1 MADKQ
6 PPVTTMPP
14 VTLPPTMP
22 PLVGPPISLA
32 QGAVQYAPSGGRI
45 AAGEA
50 DEKRFFI
57 GFIQDGKGGTV
68 TLHVNH
74 PDGKKEYYAAG
85 VSPDG
90 RFKATTHGDKTD
102 KIIEDS
108 IKDAALKLLTNERE
122 QAAKA
127 GPIIALAKK
136 IYNQD
141 SPGVITPDEFLNIYK
156 AFQALGPAE
165 VPSTLPPPVTT
176 LPPLPLPPDAG
187 TGRGFVNPPT
197 VGEMAAERAAVF
209 AETKVFVTVPPP
221 TAAPGEFQSHKPL
234 VFVNVDA
241 KDDKA
246 LKALSPEL
254 QEKVHVAAAKM
265 LGSVKQCSELE
276 VGPQVSEGTI
286 ANALA
291 KGVAKGIKLDD
302 LEQMHNP
309 TASLSCPTGA
319 KAPPIK
325 GGRG

>member
-14 VTLPPTMP
+14 VTLPPARP
-22 PLVGPPISLA
+22 PVTTPPPTLLVE
-32 QGAVQYAPSGGRI
+32 GAVQYAPSGGRI

-108 IKDAALKLLTNERE
+108 ITDVASKLLTNERE

-165 VPSTLPPPVTT
+165 VPNTPVPPVTEPPMTTLPPPPPRFKVEEVTE
-176 LPPLPLPPDAG
+176 
-187 TGRGFVNPPT
+187 N
-197 VGEMAAERAAVF
+197 
-209 AETKVFVTVPPP
+209 
-221 TAAPGEFQSHKPL
+221 AAPNAPKT
-234 VFVNVDA
+234 NA
-241 KDDKA
+241 
-246 LKALSPEL
+246 
-254 QEKVHVAAAKM
+254 
-265 LGSVKQCSELE
+265 
-276 VGPQVSEGTI
+276 GPP
-286 ANALA
+286 
-291 KGVAKGIKLDD
+291 KGKG
-302 LEQMHNP
+302 H
-309 TASLSCPTGA
+309 
-319 KAPPIK
+319 
-325 GGRG
+325 

>member
-6 PPVTTMPP
+6 PPQTTMPP
-14 VTLPPTMP
+14 VTLPPPQTTMP
-22 PLVGPPISLA
+22 PMTMRPPVLPEGTAIGALGGPE
-32 QGAVQYAPSGGRI
+32 I
-45 AAGEA
+45 AFGEA
-50 DEKRFFI
+50 DEKKFSI
-57 GFIQDGKGGTV
+57 GFKQEGKGGNV
-68 TLHVNH
+68 HLFVDH
-74 PDGKKEYYAAG
+74 PDGKKEYYSAA
-85 VSPDG
+85 VSSDG
-90 RFKATTHGDKTD
+90 KYKGTTHGEKTELRV
-102 KIIEDS
+102 EDS
-108 IKDAALKLLTNERE
+108 IKDWALKLRTNERE

-165 VPSTLPPPVTT
+165 VPNTPAPPTPA
-176 LPPLPLPPDAG
+176 PIAPNAHA
-187 TGRGFVNPPT
+187 GRGFVNPPT

-209 AETKVFVTVPPP
+209 AETKVFVTVPPS

-234 VFVNVDA
+234 VFVNIDA

-276 VGPQVSEGTI
+276 VGPQVSEGMI

-291 KGVAKGIKLDD
+291 KGVAKGIKLED
-302 LEQMHNP
+302 LEQMHSP
-309 TASLSCPTGA
+309 SAALSCPSGA